1 MAVLGEAADDVSG
14 VGLAAPLRQQPVCY
28 VLDNEA
34 PLRRIISFSATSKN
48 FRCVE
53 CTSIENL
60 ISRIFLESPDLIFI
74 DIEFADADAVEII
87 RYLEQARYSGRVH
100 LMSRRAPSLIETLE
114 KIGARR
120 GLHMGQSLLKPFR
133 RATVESIFDGA
144 IAGIP
149 LPQIGAGA
157 PSLSPSAP
165 SCGVSLREALD
176 AGKVEVV
183 FQPRFDFEIGR
194 PGGAE
199 AYARHGVSGQCLLSR
214 CGSTAHPD
222 DVDRLTE
229 FLLVS
234 AMKAWRRFARP
245 SFNPAIALRVPL
257 SSLGRLKLGEIM
269 RRERP
274 CSGEWPGL
282 VMELTE
288 AEIATEPAKVHEIA
302 AQMKIYGLNVSI
314 GDFGTGHA
322 ALGMLESVS
331 PTEISINNAFVAN
344 CSGSAFNA
352 RICNSIIFLA
362 RSLGARSVA
371 QGIASKA
378 DLATIL
384 KLGCDAGQGD
394 ALSPPLYA
402 EEFERF
408 IARGEFVTLPDIRPS
423 NLFHFRQ
430 ADSRLSLREIEVLEL
445 ISTGKSSKEV
455 GYTLGLSPRTVDVY
469 RAKLMAKLHVRN
481 VAELVRVAMSPRN

>member
-1 MAVLGEAADDVSG
+1 
-14 VGLAAPLRQQPVCY
+14 
-28 VLDNEA
+28 
-34 PLRRIISFSATSKN
+34 
-48 FRCVE
+48 
-53 CTSIENL
+53 
-60 ISRIFLESPDLIFI
+60 
-74 DIEFADADAVEII
+74 
-87 RYLEQARYSGRVH
+87 
-100 LMSRRAPSLIETLE
+100 
-114 KIGARR
+114 
-120 GLHMGQSLLKPFR
+120 
-133 RATVESIFDGA
+133 
-144 IAGIP
+144 
-149 LPQIGAGA
+149 
-157 PSLSPSAP
+157 
-165 SCGVSLREALD
+165 
-176 AGKVEVV
+176 VV

-288 AEIATEPAKVHEIA
+288 AEIANEPAKVHEIA

-344 CSGSAFNA
+344 CSGSEFNA

-371 QGIASKA
+371 QGIASKS

-384 KLGCDAGQGD
+384 KLECDAGQGD

-423 NLFHFRQ
+423 KNLFHFRQ